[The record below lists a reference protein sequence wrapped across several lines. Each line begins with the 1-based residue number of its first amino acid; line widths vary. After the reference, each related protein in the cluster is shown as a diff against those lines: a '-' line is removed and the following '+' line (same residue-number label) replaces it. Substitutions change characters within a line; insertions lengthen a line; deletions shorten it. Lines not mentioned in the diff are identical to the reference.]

1 MQDLRLKKVSALK
14 ETVQELRDLKKHLAP
29 ASQATGMAS
38 LRIPLSPT
46 KLETE
51 DYPNAQFWTKQA
63 WTNLM
68 KDCADRNKDFQK
80 LALLTDNDGAQPLI
94 NARPHPT
101 STEAT
106 SSSTKRKSDN
116 MASSF
121 SKRKHQ
127 KKKVKTT
134 MHIAATNIINLDEDS
149 DNSGLEYV
157 HEIQPPPLGPAS
169 KPPLNTTTNKPVHP
183 VRQSLDLMPTA

>member
-1 MQDLRLKKVSALK
+1 MRTQFPEFRYCEDNWKIHEFGKVQYPDFKKDLRKNGK
-14 ETVQELRDLKKHLAP
+14 
-29 ASQATGMAS
+29 
-38 LRIPLSPT
+38 LSC
-46 KLETE
+46 
-51 DYPNAQFWTKQA
+51 AQ
-63 WTNLM
+63 L
-68 KDCADRNKDFQK
+68 
-80 LALLTDNDGAQPLI
+80 LI

-116 MASSF
+116 MASS
-121 SKRKHQ
+121 SSICKHQ

-134 MHIAATNIINLDEDS
+134 MHIAATNIINLNEDS

-157 HEIQPPPLGPAS
+157 HEIQPRPLGPAY

-183 VRQSLDLMPTA
+183 VRQSLDLMPTAMDCLYKGIEEAQGWTEIPRLDRPKILD